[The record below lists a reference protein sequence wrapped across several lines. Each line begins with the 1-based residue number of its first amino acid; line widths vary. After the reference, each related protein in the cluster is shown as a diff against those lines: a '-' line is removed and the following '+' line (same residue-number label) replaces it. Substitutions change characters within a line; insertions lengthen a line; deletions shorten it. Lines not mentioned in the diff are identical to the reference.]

1 VTATQER
8 AVSGRPATD
17 LAGAPSA
24 AGPPARGPASPA
36 GPEPGAARATRP
48 ASTGVTTAKAVATSV
63 LLAGALI
70 LGFGAYLVV
79 LSPVQQARAQENL
92 YQQLNG
98 ELGLAVTPVAGVI
111 PVGTPVALLEI
122 PRLGVAQVVV
132 EGTSSGVLMA
142 GPGHRRDTPL
152 PGQAG
157 AAVLLGRSGLFG
169 APFSPLGDLRRG
181 DVIVVT
187 TGQARSTFAVV
198 SRRDSTQAIPP
209 PNGAAASLVL
219 STASPP
225 LAPDRSLIV
234 TAVLTS
240 ELLPGRV
247 DRTAITEAERSL
259 TPDSGAALPVM
270 LWTQALV
277 GLVVATSWAYLRWLR
292 WPAYLISTPILLA
305 ILWNLYENVAKLLP
319 NTM

>member
-1 VTATQER
+1 M
-8 AVSGRPATD
+8 
-17 LAGAPSA
+17 
-24 AGPPARGPASPA
+24 
-36 GPEPGAARATRP
+36 
-48 ASTGVTTAKAVATSV
+48 
-63 LLAGALI
+63 
-70 LGFGAYLVV
+70 LGFGAYLVL

-92 YQQLNG
+92 FQQLGG

-157 AAVLLGRSGLFG
+157 ASVLLGRSGLFG
-169 APFSPLGDLRRG
+169 GPFSVLGDLRRG
-181 DVIVVT
+181 DEIVVT
-187 TGQARSTFAVV
+187 TGQARSTFLVV
-198 SRRDSTQAIPP
+198 SRRDSTDVIPP
-209 PNGAAASLVL
+209 PTGSLGVLVL

-234 TAVLTS
+234 SADLKS
-240 ELLPGRV
+240 ALLPGRV
-247 DRTAITEAERSL
+247 DPTAITEAERSL
-259 TPDSGAALPVM
+259 SPDRGAALPIM
-270 LWTQALV
+270 LWAQALV
-277 GLVVATSWAYLRWLR
+277 GLVAATSWAYVRWLR
-292 WPAYLISTPILLA
+292 WPTYLISTPILLA
-305 ILWNLYENVAKLLP
+305 VLWNLYESVAKLLP

>member
-1 VTATQER
+1 
-8 AVSGRPATD
+8 
-17 LAGAPSA
+17 
-24 AGPPARGPASPA
+24 
-36 GPEPGAARATRP
+36 
-48 ASTGVTTAKAVATSV
+48 VTTAKAVATAV
-63 LLAGALI
+63 LLAGALV
-70 LGFGAYLVV
+70 LGFGAYLVL

-98 ELGLAVTPVAGVI
+98 ELGLAVTPVAGAI

-157 AAVLLGRSGLFG
+157 AAVLLGRSGLYG
-169 APFSPLGDLRRG
+169 APFSPLGDLGRG

-209 PNGAAASLVL
+209 PIGAAAASLVL